1 MLIHVNAFHPI
12 PEWQWGVMTNETIKQ
27 AAATPHCWSC
37 KAEIASSDS
46 FCPHCGAKLT
56 ANGSGAEE
64 KPQVL
69 PDSTSADYQTEGKSK
84 QRVADA
90 AKKFVNEQAAKIAAT
105 QIAKKYSIG
114 ADKIRLAI
122 YCCAGIIGIV
132 LIIIIFGSY

>member
-1 MLIHVNAFHPI
+1 
-12 PEWQWGVMTNETIKQ
+12 MTNEANKQ
-27 AAATPHCWSC
+27 PADTSLCWSC
-37 KAEIASSDS
+37 KAEVAPSDG

-56 ANGSGAEE
+56 ANGSGAKKEPE
-64 KPQVL
+64 AQPT
-69 PDSTSADYQTEGKSK
+69 STSADYQTEGKSK
-84 QRVADA
+84 QRVAEA
-90 AKKFVNEQAAKIAAT
+90 AKTFVNEQAAKIAAT

>member
-1 MLIHVNAFHPI
+1 
-12 PEWQWGVMTNETIKQ
+12 MTNEANKQ
-27 AAATPHCWSC
+27 ATATPHCWSC
-37 KAEIASSDS
+37 KAEIAPSDS

-56 ANGSGAEE
+56 ANGSGAKE
-64 KPQVL
+64 KPQAQL
-69 PDSTSADYQTEGKSK
+69 DSTSADYQTEQKSK
-84 QRVADA
+84 QGVAEA

-122 YCCAGIIGIV
+122 YGCAAIIGIV

>member
-1 MLIHVNAFHPI
+1 M
-12 PEWQWGVMTNETIKQ
+12 EQGMTNETNKQ
-27 AAATPHCWSC
+27 AASTPHCWSC
-37 KAEIASSDS
+37 KKEITPTEP
-46 FCPHCGAKLT
+46 FCPHCGANLT
-56 ANGSGAEE
+56 ANGSGA
-64 KPQVL
+64 KKKSQAHPY
-69 PDSTSADYQTEGKSK
+69 STSADYQTEGKSK
-84 QRVADA
+84 QRVAEA